1 MSRNPRACA
10 RALVATLMLS
20 LLPSNRWQ
28 QRRLVRH
35 VRYGRASPWLIGD
48 TIALPALRN
57 QIACLGY
64 TAGFVRMFYNDA
76 IPESFDA
83 ASDGPL
89 LSARK
94 APPRNSEWRRQA
106 RVDDPRI
113 LGPFLFLE
121 TSRARVESPYCRWA
135 SPLHLSLNR
144 FTSCVSLLIRGRLT
158 SRKF

>member
-1 MSRNPRACA
+1 MPRDRSSVQMSRNPRACA

-57 QIACLGY
+57 RIACLGY

-83 ASDGPL
+83 VSDGPL

-94 APPRNSEWRRQA
+94 LSPRNSEWRKLTLVGDR
-106 RVDDPRI
+106 RI
-113 LGPFLFLE
+113 LGFSFSKQVGSE
-121 TSRARVESPYCRWA
+121 QNRSIVVERRRSIFR
-135 SPLHLSLNR
+135 R
-144 FTSCVSLLIRGRLT
+144 IVSLVL
-158 SRKF
+158 